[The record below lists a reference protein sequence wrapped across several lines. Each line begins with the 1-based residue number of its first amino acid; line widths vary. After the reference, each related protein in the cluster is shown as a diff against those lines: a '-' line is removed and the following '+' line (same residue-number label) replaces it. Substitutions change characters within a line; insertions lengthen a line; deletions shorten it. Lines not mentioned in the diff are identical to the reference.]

1 MGFQKLFAQT
11 DEKVTKRELENK
23 EIAYLAALEGMVLLK
38 NEGALPV
45 KIGKIALFGAGVPMT
60 VKGGTGSGEV
70 NERHAVSILEGMENA
85 GYEVVSKKWIE
96 DYRKEYRE
104 SYDAWKHGFKIGFD
118 MINYM
123 SSSFQLPAGRVV
135 TEEDV
140 READCDTAIYVA
152 ARQAGEGK
160 DKKVEDGEFDLT
172 PDEVASV
179 RLLKK
184 HYKKTILVINSGSY
198 MNLNNLENEIDG
210 VMFYCQQGMEGG
222 RAFADIVSGKV
233 SPSGKLTDTWAGSY
247 KDVPFG
253 DNYSYRNSDVRK
265 QVYKEGIYVGY
276 RYYDTYN
283 VPVRYPFGF
292 GLSYTEFDIKATG
305 AALDG
310 DSCTVSVSVRNIGDF
325 SGKEV
330 VQLYVSC
337 PDGALKKEYQRLVA
351 FVKTEE
357 LAAGAKTNVILSFSI
372 DDLKSY
378 DEKSASWI
386 LEKGDYILRLGASS
400 LDTKPCAVIRLEDRR
415 TLEKVKNICPVV
427 EEFEEI
433 EPVVRENKDDLSSC
447 PVLIC
452 GQDAVKCRE
461 VAYVEQTGGWSDETT
476 KILDSLNTRELLE
489 VVVGTGIGGMM
500 DSSLIYAPG
509 TVGRTTGKL
518 VKKGLMNVNLAD
530 GPAGLRLLRESALN
544 SKGKLRFIKG
554 NYMLSA
560 MNLLP
565 EWLMKF
571 LIADKNK
578 SRVLY
583 QYTTAFPVG
592 TALTQS
598 WNTTLCEKVGQAISR
613 EMTEYGITYWL
624 GPAMNIHKNPLCG
637 RNFEYLSE
645 DPVLT
650 GKIAASLTRGA
661 QSIPGNYATI
671 KHFACNNAEEQRTHS
686 NSIIH
691 ERALREIYLR
701 GFEICVK
708 EAKPAS
714 VMTSYNLINGVYTP
728 DSKNLCTD
736 ILRCEWGFKG
746 VVMTDWVSTGAGQG
760 TAAGAIAAGNDLIMP
775 GSGHDKKNIRGGL
788 RKGTVT
794 MKELRTAAG
803 NIIDAVLKGSKK

>member
-1 MGFQKLFAQT
+1 MEFQKIFAQS
-11 DEKVTKRELENK
+11 DEKVTERELVNK
-23 EIAYLAALEGMVLLK
+23 EIAYQAALEGIVLLK
-38 NEGALPV
+38 NDGALPV

-85 GYEVVSKKWIE
+85 GFEVVSRKWID
-96 DYRKEYRE
+96 DYKKEYQD
-104 SYDAWKHGFKIGFD
+104 SYEAWKHGFKIGFD

-123 SSSFQLPAGRVV
+123 SGSFQLPAGRAV

-140 READCDTAIYVA
+140 KDAACDTAIYVA

-198 MNLNNLENEIDG
+198 MNLNNLEKEIDG

-253 DNYSYRNSDVRK
+253 DEYSYRNSDVRK

-276 RYYDTYN
+276 RYYDTFN

-292 GLSYTEFDIKATG
+292 GLSYTKFELETVKAELTG
-305 AALDG
+305 
-310 DSCTVSVSVRNIGDF
+310 SCCNISVKVKNTGDF

-330 VQLYVSC
+330 VQLYASC
-337 PDGALKKEYQRLVA
+337 PDGSLKKEYQRLVA

-357 LAAGAKTNVILSFSI
+357 LAPGAEARVDLVFSL

-378 DEKSASWI
+378 DEKTASWI
-386 LEKGDYILRLGASS
+386 LEKGDYILRLGTSS
-400 LDTKPCAVIRLEDRR
+400 ADTKPSAVIRLDEGR

-427 EEFEEI
+427 DEFEEI
-433 EPVVRENKDDLSSC
+433 KPKVRENNDDLTAC
-447 PVLIC
+447 PVLTCNLNSI
-452 GQDAVKCRE
+452 GGSTVSYE
-461 VAYVEQTGGWSDETT
+461 EQAEDWSDET
-476 KILDSLNTRELLE
+476 KKLLDSLTTKEMLQ
-489 VVVGTGIGGMM
+489 VVVGTGIQGMM
-500 DSSLIYAPG
+500 DSSLVYAPG

-518 VKKGLMNVNLAD
+518 VKKGLKNVNLAD

-544 SKGKLRFIKG
+544 SRGKLRFIKG

-565 EWLMKF
+565 DWLMKVM
-571 LIADKNK
+571 IANKEK

-598 WNTTLCEKVGQAISR
+598 WNTALCEKVGQAISK
-613 EMTEYGITYWL
+613 EMSEYGITYWL

-645 DPVLT
+645 DPLLT
-650 GKIAASLTRGA
+650 GKIAAALTRGA
-661 QSIPGNYATI
+661 QSIAGNYATI

-708 EAKPAS
+708 EGKPAS
-714 VMTSYNLINGVYTP
+714 VMTSYNLINSVYTP
-728 DSKNLCTD
+728 DSRNLCTD
-736 ILRCEWGFKG
+736 VLRCEWGFKG

-794 MKELRTAAG
+794 TKELRTAAG
-803 NIIDAVLKGSKK
+803 NIIDAVLKGTKQ